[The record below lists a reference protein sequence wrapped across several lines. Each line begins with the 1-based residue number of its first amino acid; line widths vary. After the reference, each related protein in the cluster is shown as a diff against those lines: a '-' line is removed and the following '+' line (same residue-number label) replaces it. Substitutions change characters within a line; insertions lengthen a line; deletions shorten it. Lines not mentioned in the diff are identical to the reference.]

1 MRLITILLF
10 TLFAFPIGTPSY
22 DEMWQQVEA
31 FTRDGKPKSALEVV
45 AKIHDQAVKDGNSPQ
60 LVKAVIHEIKF
71 QADFEE
77 ESLVASIIR
86 LEDEAKTAPEPTK
99 QILHSLLAE
108 MHWGYYQNNSWQIL
122 HRTASENSGENIL
135 TWDFKRIAQQADT
148 HFQLSLEN
156 KKVLQSAS
164 LKEYEAILTG
174 SDTYRNLRPSLYHL
188 LLSRALD
195 FYTSEER
202 ELVNFDQSGIYN
214 DTLLLGSV
222 DEFLA
227 WEAPKN
233 QGVQPAVYSIH
244 LYQEL
249 LREAKKLGTEALVS
263 EDLKR
268 LSFIYGRSQEQSA
281 QQRYQ
286 NRLESLLKQNKVDAV
301 SAEVAYYLAQLFFEQ
316 GSAVSDPTHPAHWN
330 WKTADSLCQVYVNK
344 FPNTLGA
351 RNCLS
356 LSESIRMREWGMDA
370 EANVLP
376 EKAFRFLFR
385 YRNAG
390 KAEAEK
396 WLAHVQVAKLDPI
409 QYRENARSNYGEKL
423 INWLKSNSKTVLEKT
438 FEVPNPGDFRE
449 HSIELP
455 LEKLPIGTYVVF
467 VGSDAKLS
475 TNADVVAYSI
485 ITVTDLALI
494 KRSNND
500 GQTVLKVVSRDS
512 GKPLVN
518 AKIELLSLVYNRKN
532 RSNTY
537 VLEQTLA
544 TDQNGEAKWK
554 GQSQD
559 YRGLMVDVSLGNDKL
574 IGADNVYG
582 HRNQEDVRWNDQTT
596 FFLDRAIYRP
606 GQVIHFKGIVLS
618 SNGSEVKT
626 LIDKNTSIQ
635 LFDANGQEVS
645 QLSLKTNSF
654 GTFSGT
660 FIAPTGGL
668 NGMIRIGNESGSLS
682 FRMEEYKRPK
692 FEVTVNQPKGQF
704 RVNDTVSVSG
714 TALSYSGVPL
724 DGAEA
729 KYRVTRTA
737 RFPYPWRCW
746 GWFPQSQPK
755 QVAFGT
761 ATSDASGV
769 FQIQFIAQPDPLIKA
784 DYVPVFSYHIEVD
797 ITDQSGEM
805 QTGSSNVSVGFH
817 SLNIDIDLPAII
829 ERYDLARY
837 NVSATNLSGEAQA
850 ADVSVDVWK
859 LKPNDRILR
868 NRMWQ
873 TPNQFYLTE
882 AEHKQ
887 LFRNEP
893 YKTEDDFHTWDKD
906 RNMFHAVLKTATD
919 KDVSLAPL
927 NGLGQGYYMVE
938 LTAKDAFGT
947 EVVQKAYYCLTEK
960 DAKLPPYYT
969 TAWFHALKDKYEP
982 GETLELLVGSSYAFV
997 DFRIEVEVKDAG
1009 FSTNKLI
1016 FSKDITCT
1024 GTQQKIDIPVTEAW
1038 RGNAQ
1043 VHITAVRNNEL
1054 LSWSKTI
1061 SVPYTNKQLDVKL
1074 ETFRKEM
1081 SPDDAEEWTV
1091 KITDKN
1097 GKPAKAELLTT
1108 MYDASLDVLA
1118 ANNWGLAPYHFLNAR
1133 YNWESSSFG
1142 RAQTQLWNKDWIKYP
1157 SSAISRDFEELNWF
1171 GYYFGGGRRYYKRL
1185 ETLSRNTQGGERME
1199 MAVVEESEML
1209 MDGDG
1214 IQTGAAPAQFDDASG
1229 GLMAKNAEED
1239 SRSEAP
1245 KEIKMRSDF
1254 SETVFFHPH
1263 LTTDDKGNISFKFN
1277 APQSLTKWKF
1287 MGLATTQDL
1296 KIGTVTEEV
1305 VTRKQLMITPNYPRF
1320 VREGDKLVFQV
1331 KINAL
1336 DSTIKTAHA
1345 SLGVGDALVEF
1356 GPLVKTEVQFLQFE
1370 NGSALATWEIDIP
1383 EGIAAVKFTTKAWS
1397 DKHSDGE
1404 EKTIPV
1410 LSNRMLVTESMP
1422 LPVRGKGIFHF
1433 TFDKLVNSRDVRNY
1447 ALDSTD
1453 VRSNVSTLRHH
1464 SLTLEF
1470 TPNPIWL
1477 AVLSLPYMMEYPY
1490 ECSEQIFSRYYSNA
1504 IGSYLANSDP
1514 AIKRVFDQWKS
1525 AAQGKD
1531 LMHQTPT
1538 KGDAFLSELE
1548 KNPELKQALLT
1559 EMPWVRD
1566 AQNETEQRRRI
1577 AELFDTDR
1585 MESELGIALKKL
1597 KQNQKS
1603 DGGWGWFNGMQSD
1616 MYITRYIVAGFGK
1629 MRKMGLGL
1637 DASSPNDPTK
1647 MLENAIEFLD
1657 EEMVKYYDRRALKE
1671 KDYAPSWTGLHM
1683 TYARSF
1689 WLDDFKLK
1697 GKSQTTYNLIV
1708 KQIRDK
1714 WTKLDASQKGLAAVI
1729 LNRSAFE
1736 ADAKKV
1742 IVSLRETALHS
1753 EEFGTYW
1760 AMDKGYYW
1768 HQAPIENHVMI
1779 LEAFHEV
1786 ANDADMVSEMNIWLL
1801 KQKQTQSWE
1810 TTKATA
1816 EACYALLSTGKGLMH
1831 QTLTT
1836 EPLVSIKMG
1845 NETIDPRTDKDLKT
1859 EAGTGYFKTN
1869 WSGKGLMH
1877 QTQTAIAEMGNITVT
1892 KDNEGVA
1899 WGAVYWQ
1906 YFEDLDKITGVTDN
1920 PIKMKREVMLLQ
1932 DTENGPLM
1940 ASLDENISLSV
1951 GDRVRVKI
1959 TLETDRHM
1967 EYVHLKD
1974 MRAASFEPRKQLSG
1988 AEFQEGLS
1996 FYRSTTDVAMNFFF
2010 GYLPKGTFVFE
2021 YDLNVTQ
2028 AGTFSNG
2035 ISQLQCMYAPEFT
2048 THSEGVTLE
2057 IGR

>member
-1 MRLITILLF
+1 MRLFLIALLTIFF
-10 TLFAFPIGTPSY
+10 TGCQAQNYGGWWQEV
-22 DEMWQQVEA
+22 DE
-31 FTRDGKPKSALEVV
+31 FTNNGQPKSALEVV
-45 AKIHDQAVKDGNSPQ
+45 RKIHDQAVKDGNGPQ

-71 QADFEE
+71 QSEFEE
-77 ESLVASIIR
+77 ESLVASIMR
-86 LEDEAKTAPEPTK
+86 LEEEAKTAPEPTR

-122 HRTASENSGENIL
+122 NRTATEDAGDNIL
-135 TWDFKRIAQQADT
+135 TWDFKRLAQEADRY
-148 HFQLSLEN
+148 FQLSILNPEA
-156 KKVLQSAS
+156 LRTAS
-164 LKEYEAILTG
+164 LEDYEAILTG
-174 SDTYRNLRPSLYHL
+174 AETYRNLRPSLYHL
-188 LLSRALD
+188 LLSRSLD
-195 FYTSEER
+195 FYSSEER
-202 ELVNFDQSGIYN
+202 DLINFDASGIYD
-214 DTLLLGSV
+214 DTLLLGPV
-222 DEFLA
+222 DEFLS
-227 WEAPKN
+227 WQAPEKS
-233 QGVQPAVYSIH
+233 GVQPAIFSIQ
-244 LYQEL
+244 LYQLL
-249 LREAKKLGTEALVS
+249 LREAKKLSPEALVT

-268 LSFIYGRSQEQSA
+268 LNFIYGRSQAQSA
-281 QQRYQ
+281 HKLYTQ
-286 NRLESLLKQNKVDAV
+286 NLHSLLKKYENDAV
-301 SAEVAYYLAQLFFEQ
+301 SGEVAYYIVSLLLDQ
-316 GSAVSDPTHPAHWN
+316 GNASTDPNHESRWN
-330 WKTADSLCQVYVNK
+330 WKSADSLCLVYIKK

-351 RNCLS
+351 RNCQS
-356 LSESIRMREWGMDA
+356 LSESIRMKEWGMEA
-370 EANVLP
+370 EGAVLP
-376 EKAFRFLFR
+376 DKPFRFLFN

-390 KAEAEK
+390 KAEDQK
-396 WLAHVQVAKLDPI
+396 WPVHVRVAKLDPI
-409 QYRENARSNYGEKL
+409 EYRENARQHYGEKL
-423 INWLKSNSKTVLEKT
+423 VNWLKSNSQTVSEKT
-438 FEVPNPGDFRE
+438 FQVPNPGDFRT

-455 LEKLPIGTYVVF
+455 LEKLPIGTYVIF
-467 VGSDAKLS
+467 VGSDPKLS
-475 TNADVVAYSI
+475 TNAEVVAYSI
-485 ITVTDLALI
+485 ITVTDIALI
-494 KRSNND
+494 KRSENQE
-500 GQTVLKVVSRDS
+500 GTLLKVVSRDT
-512 GKPLVN
+512 GKPIVN
-518 AKIELLSLVYNRKN
+518 AKIELLSLVYDRKN
-532 RSNTY
+532 RSNNY
-537 VLEQTLA
+537 VLEQTLT
-544 TDQNGEAKWK
+544 TDIKGEATWK
-554 GQSQD
+554 GQIQD
-559 YRGLMVDVSLGNDKL
+559 YRGLMVDVYNGNDKL

-582 HRNQEDVRWNDQTT
+582 YRNQEDIRWNDQTH

-606 GQVIHFKGIVLS
+606 GQTIHFKGIILT

-626 LIDKNTSIQ
+626 LIDKNTNVQ

-645 QLSLKTNSF
+645 KLSLKTNGF

-668 NGMIRIGNESGSLS
+668 NGYIRIGNESGSHS

-692 FEVTVNQPKGQF
+692 FEVKVDQPKGQY
-704 RVNDTVSVSG
+704 RVNDTVMVAG
-714 TALSYSGVPL
+714 TAMSYSGVPL
-724 DGAEA
+724 DGAEV

-737 RFPYPWRCW
+737 HFPYPWRCW

-761 ATSDASGV
+761 ATADASGV

-784 DYVPVFSYHIEVD
+784 EYGPVFSYQIEADV
-797 ITDQSGEM
+797 TDQSGEM
-805 QTGSSNVSVGFH
+805 QTGTTSVSVGYH
-817 SLNIDIDLPAII
+817 SLNIDIDLPAVI
-829 ERYDLARY
+829 ERYELGRY
-837 NVSATNLSGEAQA
+837 KVSATNLSGEPQA

-859 LKPNDRILR
+859 LKPNERILR
-868 NRMWQ
+868 DRMWQ
-873 TPNQFYLTE
+873 TPDQFYLSE

-893 YKTEDDFHTWDKD
+893 YKNEDDFHTWEKDK
-906 RNMFHAVLKTATD
+906 NMFHAVLKTATD
-919 KDVSLAPL
+919 KDVSFAPL
-927 NGLGQGYYMVE
+927 NALGQGYYLVE

-947 EVVQKAYYCLTEK
+947 EVVQKAYYCLTEA

-982 GETLELLVGSSYAFV
+982 GETAEILVGSSYAFV
-997 DFRIEVEVKDAG
+997 DFLIEVEIKDKG
-1009 FSTNKLI
+1009 YNTNKLV
-1016 FSKDITCT
+1016 FSKAISCT
-1024 GTQQKIDIPVTEAW
+1024 GTQQKISIPVTEDW

-1043 VHITAVRNNEL
+1043 IHVTAVRNNEL

-1081 SPDDAEEWTV
+1081 APDDAEEWTL

-1097 GKPAKAELLTT
+1097 GQSVKAELLAT

-1118 ANNWGLAPYHFLNAR
+1118 ANNWSLNPFR
-1133 YNWESSSFG
+1133 FMNPRFNWESSSFQ
-1142 RAQTQLWNKDWIKYP
+1142 RAQTQLWNRNWLSYP
-1157 SSAISRDFEELNWF
+1157 SSAIQRSFEEINWF
-1171 GYYFGGGRRYYKRL
+1171 GYYFGNRYRYDRL
-1185 ETLSRNTQGGERME
+1185 ETMSVRGGARNGSVAMLQKAVESESDFAVTE
-1199 MAVVEESEML
+1199 MA
-1209 MDGDG
+1209 MDEK
-1214 IQTGAAPAQFDDASG
+1214 A
-1229 GLMAKNAEED
+1229 NAEEVAKYAVMAKAKVPAED
-1239 SRSEAP
+1239 SNAEPPA
-1245 KEIKMRSDF
+1245 EIKMRSDF

-1263 LTTDDKGNISFKFN
+1263 LTTDKQGKVSFKFN
-1277 APQSLTKWKF
+1277 APQSLTRWKF
-1287 MGLATTQDL
+1287 MGLATTEDL
-1296 KIGTVTEEV
+1296 KIGTITEEV

-1331 KINAL
+1331 KVNAL
-1336 DSTIKTAHA
+1336 DTTLKKATV
-1345 SLGVGDALVEF
+1345 SLELSDALT
-1356 GPLVKTEVQFLQFE
+1356 GRPLELKMKNYELKIQ
-1370 NGSALATWEIDIP
+1370 NGSGVASWEIDIP
-1383 EGIAAVKFTTKAWS
+1383 EDLAALKFTTKAWS
-1397 DKHSDGE
+1397 EKHSDGE

-1410 LSNRMLVTESMP
+1410 LSNRMLVTEAMP
-1422 LPVRGKGIFHF
+1422 LPVRGKGTHKI
-1433 TFDKLVNSRDVRNY
+1433 TFDKLKNNTSSSLRN
-1447 ALDSTD
+1447 
-1453 VRSNVSTLRHH
+1453 H

-1525 AAQGKD
+1525 AAQNKE
-1531 LMHQTPT
+1531 
-1538 KGDAFLSELE
+1538 GDAFLSELE

-1559 EMPWVRD
+1559 ETPWVRD

-1585 MESELGIALKKL
+1585 MESELAIALKKL
-1597 KQNQKS
+1597 KQNQKA
-1603 DGGWGWFNGMQSD
+1603 DGGWGWFNGMESD
-1616 MYITRYIVAGFGK
+1616 MYITRYIVSGFGK
-1629 MRKMGLGL
+1629 MRKMGVWQM
-1637 DASSPNDPTK
+1637 DAETQS
-1647 MLENAIEFLD
+1647 MLHRAIEFLD
-1657 EEMVKYYDRRALKE
+1657 EEMVEYYDRRALKE
-1671 KDYAPSWTGLHM
+1671 KDYVPSWTDLHM

-1689 WLDDFKLK
+1689 WLDDFKVS
-1697 GKSQTTYNLIV
+1697 GKAQTTYNLIV
-1708 KQIRDK
+1708 KLIRDK
-1714 WTKLDASQKGLAAVI
+1714 WTKLDASQKGLAAVL
-1729 LNRSAFE
+1729 LNRSGFE

-1742 IVSLRETALHS
+1742 IVSLRETALNS

-1779 LEAFHEV
+1779 LEAFQEV
-1786 ANDADMVSEMNIWLL
+1786 ANDAEMVSEMNIWLL

-1816 EACYALLSTGKGLMH
+1816 EACYALLSTGPALSAVEGN
-1831 QTLTT
+1831 TNFDT
-1836 EPLVSIKMG
+1836 EAMVSIKLG
-1845 NETIDPRTDKDLKT
+1845 NETIDPRIDKDLKT

-1869 WSGKGLMH
+1869 WTKSSI
-1877 QTQTAIAEMGNITVT
+1877 TPDMGNVTVT

-1940 ASLDENISLSV
+1940 KKLDANTSLSV

-1988 AEFQEGLS
+1988 AEYQEGLS
-1996 FYRSTTDVAMNFFF
+1996 YYRSTTDVAMNFFF

-2048 THSEGVTLE
+2048 THSEGVKLE